1 MKKRMMGMAAAG
13 AAAILMLSGFDSA
26 TTVSEIQE
34 NAMKAALE
42 AQQCTVSF
50 AGSADAT
57 LTATQAGEGG
67 EQMTVPIAGE
77 VTGTYRMSMEPLA
90 MAAEISFSGSA
101 MGEGGSGSMQMY
113 LVGNEDGSG
122 NAYVYVEGGEE
133 AGSWQASSV
142 EADDMA
148 EVLAAM
154 DTLKNGGVD
163 AFLDAYMT
171 DDSDLSADQVK
182 ALIASLENRFN
193 PLMQVS
199 PEPVDVNGKE
209 CYEVVMD
216 LTGDALYGAVEDA
229 AAAVGQAIPA
239 EAAAIAQMFT
249 GAIRIA
255 VTNDYDAAAGY
266 PVAGSVDLTGCD
278 FELLGT
284 IIGQMMGAGEA
295 SVDLDVTALGMNY
308 TADYETPVEITVP
321 EEALAAPLV
330 DADLDDLAGLAGA
343 AGSMIGAGGS
353 DDDFDDFGGEGD
365 YDPTAEAVVNDDGS
379 YHLEGENLEEKT
391 VAADVTAPEGMEMN
405 MGDSTFLSFTTEDY
419 MKSVSYNLVTYSS
432 AEEMIAD
439 YGDVS
444 WMEEDDSY
452 SEIQASEPVEIALDN
467 GNTFS
472 YVVVKFKYD
481 DYTMINTQGVIY
493 AGDTV
498 VSLNVDY
505 TGEDYSAIEVPEADL
520 VTYAEAVSIV
530 A

>member
-1 MKKRMMGMAAAG
+1 
-13 AAAILMLSGFDSA
+13 
-26 TTVSEIQE
+26 
-34 NAMKAALE
+34 
-42 AQQCTVSF
+42 
-50 AGSADAT
+50 
-57 LTATQAGEGG
+57 
-67 EQMTVPIAGE
+67 
-77 VTGTYRMSMEPLA
+77 
-90 MAAEISFSGSA
+90 
-101 MGEGGSGSMQMY
+101 
-113 LVGNEDGSG
+113 
-122 NAYVYVEGGEE
+122 
-133 AGSWQASSV
+133 
-142 EADDMA
+142 
-148 EVLAAM
+148 
-154 DTLKNGGVD
+154 
-163 AFLDAYMT
+163 
-171 DDSDLSADQVK
+171 
-182 ALIASLENRFN
+182 
-193 PLMQVS
+193 
-199 PEPVDVNGKE
+199 
-209 CYEVVMD
+209 
-216 LTGDALYGAVEDA
+216 
-229 AAAVGQAIPA
+229 
-239 EAAAIAQMFT
+239 
-249 GAIRIA
+249 
-255 VTNDYDAAAGY
+255 
-266 PVAGSVDLTGCD
+266 VDLTGCD
-278 FELLGT
+278 FEQLGT

-295 SVDLDVTALGMNY
+295 SVALDVTALGMNY

-330 DADLDDLAGLAGA
+330 DADLDDLAGA

-353 DDDFDDFGGEGD
+353 DDDFDDFGEEGD